1 MKNHV
6 ELRGKF
12 GAKDYQDLALVE
24 SIKRGNQAAFT
35 MLFKKYYPHLS
46 RKIFFAL
53 RNRQDAEDITSEIF
67 QKLYDNID
75 KYEPQYT
82 FNAWLTRL
90 AHNHMIDF
98 ILKNKRNILC
108 SSLSLDAPVDNG
120 DESGGSTL
128 GDILVP
134 KVDVHEYESMLASPE
149 VERMAKLKVVYS
161 TIDKMVDNAVLSLPK
176 LTQEIFRKFNDDG
189 KTPVE
194 ISEEYGIDLSDVELH
209 IKKGYD
215 RYDRAGV
222 ERKILKM
229 YLMDEMPYEKISSEL
244 NIKLNTL
251 KVMIMR
257 AKEKLIKSINLKM
270 AVIEVSGVYTL
281 DQLNL
286 DDWYNTC
293 PDSQ

>member
-1 MKNHV
+1 
-6 ELRGKF
+6 
-12 GAKDYQDLALVE
+12 
-24 SIKRGNQAAFT
+24 
-35 MLFKKYYPHLS
+35 
-46 RKIFFAL
+46 
-53 RNRQDAEDITSEIF
+53 
-67 QKLYDNID
+67 
-75 KYEPQYT
+75 
-82 FNAWLTRL
+82 
-90 AHNHMIDF
+90 
-98 ILKNKRNILC
+98 
-108 SSLSLDAPVDNG
+108 
-120 DESGGSTL
+120 
-128 GDILVP
+128 
-134 KVDVHEYESMLASPE
+134 MLASPE

-215 RYDRAGV
+215 RYDQAGV